1 MKIVLIVIGVAVL
14 AVVVLEI
21 VGHIIAKRARSRF
34 DKMSPD
40 EQRKYQEQM
49 YKRQQMG

>member
-1 MKIVLIVIGVAVL
+1 MKIVLIIIGV
-14 AVVVLEI
+14 
-21 VGHIIAKRARSRF
+21 IAIWCLTVELISLFVSKRGRRRL

-49 YKRQQMG
+49 YKRQQMI